1 MAAKDFQELIKSQM
15 ETTRALLSAEE
26 AANYDTI
33 IAERQLQFDKN
44 NEKARKAADTRKD
57 NAAKKAQE
65 KVDELPKKNAEFVG
79 PVFKTNNEKLEERL
93 EENREA
99 QKEIVAKLGGS
110 AKQDARWQELD
121 TQIKT
126 DEAAQLRAGKEG
138 ASLLQ
143 AEVKIM
149 GDNLGEFA
157 SDSKEYQKKS
167 YEAQIAVL
175 NERLANPELSKS
187 AKREIEDEKLKLQE
201 KQGGMLGL
209 IASGIMGLRKDFNI
223 ADKIKSAGKGIMTL
237 LKTSL
242 VAGFALAMLAFLNS
256 KYWEDTKTYIVDVLL
271 PKLKEFY
278 NAFFGEDGGFMKGI
292 SELFGDESGIGSIVL
307 AIGSVVTF
315 LVGMKIFQIATAMVN
330 GFKAIKAG
338 FITMKAAMLATKASL
353 ATTLAPLLPI
363 IAIAA
368 AIGVVVFALKTAFD
382 DFQKTLEETGSI
394 GEALKVGGAK
404 FIGFILGFIP
414 SMITKLVGF
423 VAGLFGFESL
433 KEKLN
438 AMNPI
443 QFIADA
449 VKKVFDGIGNFF
461 SGIPEKVG
469 AALGNMADMAKD
481 FLKTVLRSVL
491 PKPGG
496 SMFSISG
503 IASKAIPKGVYEFAG
518 MNPETGEL
526 IAPAVTN
533 AVAPNPAMAGNVAGR
548 PNFQSLMDTR
558 ARQMTEAK
566 LDKATGGS
574 TVVVDAK
581 STNVVNSNSTSSAT
595 FTNTSTRNPNPAV
608 ASLNLSY

>member
-44 NEKARKAADTRKD
+44 NEKARRAAETRSD

-65 KVDELPKKNAEFVG
+65 KTDKLPKENAEFIG
-79 PVFKTNNEKLEERL
+79 PVFKTNNEIIEERL

-99 QKEIVAKLGGS
+99 QKEIGKKLGGS

-256 KYWEDTKTYIVDVLL
+256 PLWEKTKAVLVDDVL
-271 PKLKEFY
+271 PALKNVFNFLKDVIVPPLVEL
-278 NAFFGEDGGFMKGI
+278 FGFIKDEIFPIIRDSFIKSWESIKKVFSGI
-292 SELFGDESGIGSIVL
+292 SEAFDKFSEGDILGGITALFGSLGTFFLETIDNAITSIFNLLGAVFGFEGTDSVGGSIMKFFTDIKDGVVNKFI
-307 AIGSVVTF
+307 AIKDVIAGSVD
-315 LVGMKIFQIATAMVN
+315 TAIES
-330 GFKAIKAG
+330 IK
-338 FITMKAAMLATKASL
+338 S
-353 ATTLAPLLPI
+353 
-363 IAIAA
+363 
-368 AIGVVVFALKTAFD
+368 AFD
-382 DFQKTLEETGSI
+382 GVFL
-394 GEALKVGGAK
+394 
-404 FIGFILGFIP
+404 FI
-414 SMITKLVGF
+414 KD
-423 VAGLFGFESL
+423 LFDFESL

-503 IASKAIPKGVYEFAG
+503 IASRAIPKGIYEFAG

-526 IAPAVTN
+526 IAPVVTN

-595 FTNTSTRNPNPAV
+595 FTNTSTRNPNPTV
-608 ASLNLSY
+608 AALNVSH